1 MEKLWHC
8 MLLFL
13 IASSIVS
20 LTESSRRKIHRRKG
34 QRMKY
39 KGEQRYSSQ
48 KHRFQTSKKSKN
60 PLPFSV
66 VIPDQCEEDEEGG
79 MQTSSSVFSVTG
91 FLTFSVVAAQ
101 VFVNI
106 INVISEPYFYTFTC
120 ICIEVFLQINQKF
133 IDLFNISD
141 IFCLTNSTKLL

>member
-8 MLLFL
+8 VLLFL

-20 LTESSRRKIHRRKG
+20 LTESSRRKINRRKG

-39 KGEQRYSSQ
+39 KGEQQRYSSQ
-48 KHRFQTSKKSKN
+48 KDRFQTSKKPKILSQFDD
-60 PLPFSV
+60 FSV

-106 INVISEPYFYTFTC
+106 INVISEPYFCTYTC
-120 ICIEVFLQINQKF
+120 IFIKF
-133 IDLFNISD
+133 
-141 IFCLTNSTKLL
+141 FCKLTRS